1 MEAIIASAVSA
12 LASIVAVLISAHGTQ
27 NKITGELNVQN
38 EKQNLEIAHIKQGLA
53 EMKADIKEHNSYGK
67 KFVEMQGEIKV
78 IKEQI
83 KQLEK
88 EEK

>member
-12 LASIVAVLISAHGTQ
+12 LASIVAVLITAKGTQ
-27 NKITGELNVQN
+27 SKIMQEIGLQN
-38 EKQNLEIAHIKQGLA
+38 AKQGLEISHIKNDLA
-53 EMKADIKEHNSYGK
+53 EMKADIKEHNGYGK